1 MKTILLVEDDPDIRE
16 VTAEIL
22 REVGYDVR
30 EAEDGAG
37 ALAMLKRMTEVP
49 CLVLLDL
56 SMPVMTGQELLKQLK
71 LDPRF
76 ARLPVVVVSGAGWT
90 HADVPDANDFIS
102 KPPSVAQLLQVV
114 RDYCDRGEA

>member
-22 REVGYDVR
+22 RESGYDVC
-30 EAEDGAG
+30 EAEDGQG
-37 ALAMLKRMTEVP
+37 ALEQLEGMSEVP

-56 SMPVMTGQELLKQLK
+56 SMPIMTGQELLQQLK
-71 LDPRF
+71 KSERF

-90 HADVPDANDFIS
+90 HADVPDANEFIS

-114 RDYCDRGEA
+114 REFCDRPRA